1 MLDWP
6 AFSRD
11 SRLNCDRQLVVPRL
25 SSRSENRVFIIGPM
39 GIEMALRPLFLFVLA
54 FALGSVLA
62 TTRGGDFRVES
73 EVYLGS
79 DTEPVFETLTLFA
92 GDVVYDFALG
102 DQSDRTESKEVTV
115 LNKRLGRIVLLDAK
129 RKIQTTLTTRE
140 LAKFT
145 AAIRK
150 RATDEPNSGLFSPVF
165 TVAYE
170 EAGRQITM
178 TSDELTYRA
187 KGVSP
192 KDPTAAKRYSNFAD
206 WYARLNATRG
216 NVPPFGRIEL
226 NRVLAEKGLLPL
238 EIERTTVLNRKKTAA
253 HSKHSVIWT
262 LSNTDR
268 RRIDLA
274 GQMMANL
281 RPVSLKEYW
290 GIKTEVAAKQ

>member
-1 MLDWP
+1 
-6 AFSRD
+6 
-11 SRLNCDRQLVVPRL
+11 
-25 SSRSENRVFIIGPM
+25 
-39 GIEMALRPLFLFVLA
+39 MALRPLFLFVLA

-178 TSDELTYRA
+178 TS
-187 KGVSP
+187 
-192 KDPTAAKRYSNFAD
+192 
-206 WYARLNATRG
+206 
-216 NVPPFGRIEL
+216 
-226 NRVLAEKGLLPL
+226 
-238 EIERTTVLNRKKTAA
+238 
-253 HSKHSVIWT
+253 
-262 LSNTDR
+262 
-268 RRIDLA
+268 
-274 GQMMANL
+274 
-281 RPVSLKEYW
+281 
-290 GIKTEVAAKQ
+290 